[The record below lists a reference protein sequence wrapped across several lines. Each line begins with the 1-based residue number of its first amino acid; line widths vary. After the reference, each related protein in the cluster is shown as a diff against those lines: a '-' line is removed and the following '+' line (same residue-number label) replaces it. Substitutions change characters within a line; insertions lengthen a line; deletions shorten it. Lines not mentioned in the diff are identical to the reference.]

1 MRIVITGGGT
11 GGHVY
16 PGLAVAEALRSVDPE
31 GAVLF
36 VGTRGGMEARLVPE
50 AGLPFATVPASGVR
64 GLGWGARLRFA
75 GNLAA
80 GLVRAVWLLLRFRPD
95 LVLGTG
101 GYVSVPVVAAA
112 RLLGKRIVLQEQN
125 SVPGSANRLAARWAE
140 MIYLGFEDGA
150 AAFPGR
156 MTRWTGNPVR
166 RAVAEALGAA
176 RRPAWDGRRPL
187 RLLVFGGSR
196 GARTLNRAVAEAG
209 EAWAFERNLE
219 ARVQTGPEDH
229 AEVDRALGPA
239 RAAWREAGRELR
251 VTPFIE
257 DMADSLRW
265 ADLVVSRAGAMT
277 LSELTAAGLPAI
289 LVPFPH
295 ATDDH
300 QTRNAAELA
309 RAGAAELLPDDLCNG
324 ESLRA
329 MVDHLRADPAV
340 LADMARR
347 SAALARPD
355 AAMEIAVDLLR
366 RTGALDADN
375 PRS

>member
-16 PGLAVAEALRSVDPE
+16 PGLAVAEALRGVDPE
-31 GAVLF
+31 GEVLF

-50 AGLPFATVPASGVR
+50 AGYPFTTVPASGVR

-75 GNLAA
+75 ANLAV
-80 GLVRAVWLLLRFRPD
+80 GLVRAWWLLWRFKPD
-95 LVLGTG
+95 MVLATG

-112 RLLGKRIVLQEQN
+112 RLLGRRIVLQEQN

-140 MIYLGFEDGA
+140 MVYLGFAEGA
-150 AAFPGR
+150 EAFPGT
-156 MTRWTGNPVR
+156 MSRWTGNPVR
-166 RAVAEALGAA
+166 RAVVESLTAS
-176 RRPAWDGRRPL
+176 RREPWNGRRPL
-187 RLLVFGGSR
+187 HLLIFGGSR
-196 GARTLNRAVAEAG
+196 GARTLNRAVMEAAAAWTG
-209 EAWAFERNLE
+209 ETRLE
-219 ARVQTGPEDH
+219 ARIQTGPDDH
-229 AEVDRALGPA
+229 AEVDRALA
-239 RAAWREAGRELR
+239 ATRTAWRRDGRELR

-257 DMADSLRW
+257 DMAASLAW
-265 ADLVVSRAGAMT
+265 ADLVVCRAGAMT

-300 QTRNAAELA
+300 QTRNAAGLS
-309 RAGAAELLPDDLCNG
+309 RAGAAELLPDDLCTG
-324 ESLRA
+324 DSLRA
-329 MVDHLRADPAV
+329 MVDHLRADPEV

-347 SAALARPD
+347 SAAHARPD

-366 RTGALDADN
+366 RTGALDAN